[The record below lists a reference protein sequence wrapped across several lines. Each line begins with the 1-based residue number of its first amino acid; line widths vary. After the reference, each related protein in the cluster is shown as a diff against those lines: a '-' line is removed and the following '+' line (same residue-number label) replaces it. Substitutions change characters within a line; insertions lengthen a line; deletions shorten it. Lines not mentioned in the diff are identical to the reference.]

1 MHSGASEVMLERKG
15 LVARV
20 AGVVVDA
27 EFPSGDLP
35 GIHNALRIERDHSE
49 HLIVE
54 VQEHISPF
62 TVRGVAM
69 SSTSGLQRGLPVVD
83 TGGPIRVP
91 VGPETLGRMFN
102 VLGQPVDGGPDITT
116 ARHAAIH
123 ADPPDLQE
131 QQLAGEVLVTGIK
144 VIDLLT
150 PYPRGGKIGLFG
162 GAGVGKTMLV
172 IELIRHTTREHSGI
186 ALFAGV
192 GERNREGNELWL
204 EMQRSGVLDSTI
216 LVFGSMNEPPG
227 ARLRIALT
235 ALTMAE
241 YFREQERREVLLFM
255 DNTFRYIQAGAEV
268 SALLGRLPSA
278 VGYQPTLSSEMGE
291 LQERI
296 ATTRRGSI
304 TSVQAIYVPA
314 DDLTDP
320 AVVATFAHLDATTV
334 LSRRQVSRG
343 FYPAVDPLQSN
354 SKLLTPAA
362 VGGEHYGIAQRVRA
376 LLARYEE
383 LRDIIAILGIEELN
397 EEDRVA
403 VQRARKLQRFL
414 TQPLFVAERFTG
426 LSGRFVPLEETLRGA
441 QEILEGRHDDLPEQA
456 FYMVGAIAEV
466 VGKAGRIAGEQVL
479 VRA

>member
-1 MHSGASEVMLERKG
+1 
-15 LVARV
+15 VARV

-35 GIHNALRIERDHSE
+35 GIHNALRIERDHGPS
-49 HLIVE
+49 LIVE
-54 VQEHISPF
+54 VEEHISPF

-83 TGGPIRVP
+83 TGVPIRVP
-91 VGPETLGRMFN
+91 VGPPTLGRMFN
-102 VLGQPVDGGPDITT
+102 VLGQAIDGGPEVVGTEL
-116 ARHAAIH
+116 HPIH
-123 ADPPDLQE
+123 SDPPALQE
-131 QQLAGEVLVTGIK
+131 QRLAGEVLVTGIK
-144 VIDLLT
+144 AIDLLV

-172 IELIRHTTREHSGI
+172 IELIRHTIREHKGI

-204 EMQRSGVLDSTI
+204 EMKHSGVLESTI

-227 ARLRIALT
+227 ARLRIPLT

-241 YFREQERREVLLFM
+241 YFRERERRQVLLFM
-255 DNTFRYIQAGAEV
+255 DNTYRYIQAGAEV

-296 ATTRRGSI
+296 ATTSRGSI

-334 LSRRQVSRG
+334 LSRRQVSQG
-343 FYPAVDPLQSN
+343 FYPAIDPLQSN
-354 SKLLTPAA
+354 SKLLTPTA
-362 VGGEHYGIAQRVRA
+362 VGDEHYHIAQRVRA

-383 LRDIIAILGIEELN
+383 LRDVIAILGIEELN

-426 LSGRFVPLEETLRGA
+426 LSGRFVPLEQTLRGCG
-441 QEILEGRHDDLPEQA
+441 EILEGHHDLLPEQA
-456 FYMVGAIAEV
+456 FYMTGTIAEV
-466 VGKAGRIAGEQVL
+466 ADKASRLATPQSLSGASL
-479 VRA
+479 

>member
-1 MHSGASEVMLERKG
+1 LERKG
-15 LVARV
+15 RVARV

-27 EFPSGDLP
+27 EFPSGELP
-35 GIHNALRIERDHSE
+35 AIHNALHIDRDDGPP
-49 HLIVE
+49 LVVE
-54 VQEHISPF
+54 VQEHINPL

-69 SSTSGLQRGLPVVD
+69 SSTSGLRRGLSVVD
-83 TGGPIRVP
+83 SGAPIRVP
-91 VGPETLGRMFN
+91 VGPSTLGRMFN
-102 VLGQPVDGGPDITT
+102 VLGDPIDGGPDVE
-116 ARHAAIH
+116 AAERRPIH
-123 ADPPDLQE
+123 RDAPALQD
-131 QQLAGEVLVTGIK
+131 QQLAGDVLVTGIK
-144 VIDLLT
+144 AIDLLT

-172 IELIRHTTREHSGI
+172 IELIRHTIREHRGT

-192 GERNREGNELWL
+192 GERNREGNDLWL
-204 EMQRSGVLDSTI
+204 DMLESGVLDSTT

-227 ARLRIALT
+227 ARLRVPLS

-241 YFREQERREVLLFM
+241 YFRDAERKQVLLFM
-255 DNTFRYIQAGAEV
+255 DNTYRYIQAGAEV

-296 ATTRRGSI
+296 TTTSQGSI

-320 AVVATFAHLDATTV
+320 AVVAAFAHLDATTV
-334 LSRRQVSRG
+334 LSRHQVSQG
-343 FYPAVDPLQSN
+343 FYPAIDPLQSQ

-362 VGGEHYGIAQRVRA
+362 VGHDHCAIAGRVRA
-376 LLARYEE
+376 LLSRYEE
-383 LRDIIAILGIEELN
+383 LRDIIAILGSEELSD
-397 EEDRVA
+397 EDRLA

-426 LSGRFVPLEETLRGA
+426 LAGRYVPLSETLDGFL
-441 QEILEGRHDDLPEQA
+441 QILDGQHDALPEQA
-456 FYMVGAIAEV
+456 FYMVGTIADAAT
-466 VGKAGRIAGEQVL
+466 KAGDLTPRGGPS
-479 VRA
+479 